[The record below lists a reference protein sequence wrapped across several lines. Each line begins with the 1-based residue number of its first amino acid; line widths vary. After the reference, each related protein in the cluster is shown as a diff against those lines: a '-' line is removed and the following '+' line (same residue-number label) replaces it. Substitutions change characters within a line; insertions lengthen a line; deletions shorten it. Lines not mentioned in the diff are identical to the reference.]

1 MAEKKK
7 KLNKGL
13 DAIFGGDITS
23 LIDDIEHN
31 TPESSQEKIKLD
43 EIRPNPYQPRKVF
56 DEQAL
61 NELALSIQEH
71 GIFQPVILK
80 KSVQG
85 YEIVAGE
92 RRCRAARMAHL
103 AEVPAIIVDFSDQQ
117 MMEIALLENK
127 AHAAIHSMKDVPYE
141 MGKHFEL
148 IAMPE
153 REDVRDVLV
162 CRNGLRLEE
171 LKKGAIFGTSSI
183 RRAAQI
189 KNIRNDLNIVP
200 IRGNVGT
207 RLEKMK
213 NENMDGII
221 LAAAGLKRLGM
232 EDIITEYLNP
242 EIFVPAVSQGAL
254 GIECLKNGEYN
265 DYFKS
270 LDNKDVRVT
279 VEAERSF
286 MRELNGGCHSLIGA
300 YATLEGNDL
309 YIIGT
314 YEVNGVIVKKDIL
327 GNKEDNIEL
336 GKKLA
341 QKILMG

>member
-1 MAEKKK
+1 MELILATRKSALAQTQTKRVMKLLKEKSGVDSKK
-7 KLNKGL
+7 FLVVTEGDKRLDVSLNKIGGKGL
-13 DAIFGGDITS
+13 FT
-23 LIDDIEHN
+23 
-31 TPESSQEKIKLD
+31 K
-43 EIRPNPYQPRKVF
+43 EI
-56 DEQAL
+56 
-61 NELALSIQEH
+61 
-71 GIFQPVILK
+71 
-80 KSVQG
+80 
-85 YEIVAGE
+85 
-92 RRCRAARMAHL
+92 
-103 AEVPAIIVDFSDQQ
+103 
-117 MMEIALLENK
+117 EIALLENK

-141 MGKHFEL
+141 MGKYFEL

-171 LKKGAIFGTSSI
+171 LKKGAIIGTSSI

-254 GIECLKNGEYN
+254 GIECLKNGKYN

>member
-1 MAEKKK
+1 MKLILATRKSALAQTQTETVMKLLKDKENIDSK
-7 KLNKGL
+7 KLLVVTEGDKRLDVSLNKIGGKGL
-13 DAIFGGDITS
+13 FTKDI
-23 LIDDIEHN
+23 
-31 TPESSQEKIKLD
+31 
-43 EIRPNPYQPRKVF
+43 
-56 DEQAL
+56 
-61 NELALSIQEH
+61 
-71 GIFQPVILK
+71 
-80 KSVQG
+80 
-85 YEIVAGE
+85 
-92 RRCRAARMAHL
+92 
-103 AEVPAIIVDFSDQQ
+103 
-117 MMEIALLENK
+117 EIALLEK
-127 AHAAIHSMKDVPYE
+127 RAHAAVHSMKDVPYE
-141 MGKHFEL
+141 MGEDFEL

-162 CRNGLRLEE
+162 CSSGLKLDQ
-171 LKKGAIFGTSSI
+171 LPNGAIIGTSSI

-189 KNIRNDLNIVP
+189 KSIRNDLNIVP

-213 NENMDGII
+213 NEGMDGII

-265 DYFKS
+265 KYFRE

-300 YATLEGNDL
+300 YATLDGNDI

-314 YEVNGVIVKKDIL
+314 YEVNGTIVKKDIL
-327 GNKEDNIEL
+327 GKKEDNIEL
-336 GKKLA
+336 GRKLA
-341 QKILMG
+341 QKILKA

>member
-1 MAEKKK
+1 MELILATRKSALAQTQTQRVMKLLKEKSGVDSKK
-7 KLNKGL
+7 FLVVTEGDKRLDVSLNKIGGKGL
-13 DAIFGGDITS
+13 FT
-23 LIDDIEHN
+23 
-31 TPESSQEKIKLD
+31 K
-43 EIRPNPYQPRKVF
+43 EI
-56 DEQAL
+56 
-61 NELALSIQEH
+61 
-71 GIFQPVILK
+71 
-80 KSVQG
+80 
-85 YEIVAGE
+85 
-92 RRCRAARMAHL
+92 
-103 AEVPAIIVDFSDQQ
+103 
-117 MMEIALLENK
+117 EIALLENK

-171 LKKGAIFGTSSI
+171 LKKGAIIGTSSI

-189 KNIRNDLNIVP
+189 KNIRNDINIVP

-221 LAAAGLKRLGM
+221 LGM

-300 YATLEGNDL
+300 YATIEGNDL

-341 QKILMG
+341 QKILMGQ